1 MLPQQPGG
9 FLRCAPATQCC
20 PPLLGRFS
28 PCCPSLLRCPCRIS
42 QLLIVFPIPGC
53 FLCGAPQTGQ
63 AIIVKPWSAMLHPNA
78 ATAPGTGG
86 RRPPCFLSELRPG
99 GVLRKITSPSI
110 APKRRGLL
118 EQTLSDEWPGC
129 IRQYCVRPKKLKLL
143 RAFSYADGR
152 IFHIELIYSVQQKS
166 EIHRN
171 L

>member
-1 MLPQQPGG
+1 M
-9 FLRCAPATQCC
+9 RCAPAEQGC
-20 PPLLGRFS
+20 PPLPGRFS

-63 AIIVKPWSAMLHPNA
+63 AIIVKPLASNA
-78 ATAPGTGG
+78 APERGSGAGY
-86 RRPPCFLSELRPG
+86 RRPQPPCFLSELRPG
-99 GVLRKITSPSI
+99 GVLRKITSPPI

-118 EQTLSDEWPGC
+118 EQALSAEWPGC

-143 RAFSYADGR
+143 RAFSYEDGR

-166 EIHRN
+166 EINRN
-171 L
+171 LKTTLL